1 MSDKPREIKS
11 LGEYQRSMDRF
22 ERCDGFILPEMH
34 LIIRIDAHR
43 TGPEWSDFPDEG
55 YPFDPGFVTALTGT
69 AKHLMGFGFRVLFAF
84 VHGDEISVLLDPQES
99 TNQRR
104 RGRLVSLFSS
114 AGAVGFLREYH
125 RPVIFHAQLSELP
138 TTGHV
143 IDYFLWQRKVASRN
157 FFSRT
162 LGIRLAALGLSSTE
176 IDAKIG
182 KISEQ
187 ERESIALEVGL
198 TAEDITRY
206 HRYGLALWWDHSTG
220 EPQVVVCDELPT
232 TDEEYRDL
240 IAERIT
246 APSHLPDELQMA
258 AMPIRRVQLEP
269 KPIIAQEPGRVQP
282 QRTETRSKEQATPRP
297 APKPGVPKEAFRLG
311 FRGSKGS

>member
-1 MSDKPREIKS
+1 MSDKPREIRS

-43 TGPEWSDFPDEG
+43 TGPEWSDFPDDG
-55 YPFDPGFVTALTGT
+55 YPFDPGFVTALTKT
-69 AKHLMGFGFRVLFAF
+69 AKHLMGFGFRVLYAF

-114 AGAVGFLREYH
+114 AGAVGFLREFP

-138 TTGHV
+138 TAGHV
-143 IDYFLWQRKVASRN
+143 IDYFMWQRKVSSRN

-162 LGIRLAALGLSSTE
+162 LGLKLAAQGLNAAE

-187 ERESIALEVGL
+187 ERENLAVELGL
-198 TAEDITRY
+198 TDEHITRY
-206 HRYGLALWWDHSTG
+206 HRFGLALWWDQAGSG
-220 EPQVVVCDELPT
+220 GPQVVVCDELPA

-240 IAERIT
+240 VVERIG
-246 APSHLPDELQMA
+246 AGSHLPDENEMA
-258 AMPIRRVQLEP
+258 TMPVRRVQLAPPPREEP
-269 KPIIAQEPGRVQP
+269 QEPLRQSRQRDPQPPPRQP
-282 QRTETRSKEQATPRP
+282 QPVRSGA
-297 APKPGVPKEAFRLG
+297 PKEAFRLG
-311 FRGSKGS
+311 FRGAKGG

>member
-1 MSDKPREIKS
+1 
-11 LGEYQRSMDRF
+11 MDRF

-43 TGPEWSDFPDEG
+43 TGPEWHDFPDEG
-55 YPFDPGFVTALTGT
+55 YPFDPSFVEALTGT

-84 VHGDEISVLLDPQES
+84 VHGDEISLLLDPQES

-114 AGAVGFLREYH
+114 AGAVGFLREFA

-143 IDYFLWQRKVASRN
+143 IDYFLWQRKVSSRN

-162 LGIRLAALGLSSTE
+162 LGLKLAAQGLTAPE

-187 ERESIALEVGL
+187 EREAIALELGL
-198 TAEDITRY
+198 TEQHITRY
-206 HRYGLALWWDHSTG
+206 HRYGLALWWDHSAPG
-220 EPQVVVCDELPT
+220 GPQVVVCDELPT
-232 TDEEYRDL
+232 SDEEYRDL
-240 IAERIT
+240 VVERL
-246 APSHLPDELQMA
+246 AAGSHLPDEDAMA
-258 AMPIRRVQLEP
+258 TMPVRKVQLAP
-269 KPIIAQEPGRVQP
+269 RPSVAPPAQRVAP
-282 QRTETRSKEQATPRP
+282 QRTELPQSSPPREQTRPTPRTNT
-297 APKPGVPKEAFRLG
+297 PKEAFRLG
-311 FRGSKGS
+311 FRGPKNG